1 MITKK
6 SFLLFIFV
14 FLAGCSSS
22 GSIGGL
28 SGQVDQPDLTEK
40 TTGLDDSTVQQ
51 VLSEEARVEELDTE
65 ESDDVRVANDRLAES
80 ISDVSDKPG
89 IYDTFDQQKLDDY
102 LKNGKKVL
110 LFFHASWNPTCK
122 ALEKDILS
130 KKSSIPSEVVILK
143 VDYDTAVELG
153 KKYGVTIQNT
163 IIALDNNGKEIG
175 RKSIGITQ
183 LKELEPLMK

>member
-1 MITKK
+1 
-6 SFLLFIFV
+6 
-14 FLAGCSSS
+14 
-22 GSIGGL
+22 
-28 SGQVDQPDLTEK
+28 DLTEK